1 MLKVLSFSVTVPT
14 VNGFC
19 TELIKEMALSE
30 EVSMLAMVTNSLADL
45 LRLFTCIAKWLEII
59 SFCWSIAYCF
69 NICER
74 SVQDHL
80 NSIITPMF

>member
-30 EVSMLAMVTNSLADL
+30 EVSMLAMVTHLQ
-45 LRLFTCIAKWLEII
+45 
-59 SFCWSIAYCF
+59 
-69 NICER
+69 ICY
-74 SVQDHL
+74 
-80 NSIITPMF
+80 I